1 MCLHRVSAQ
10 EKSLV
15 VMVIVEVIAVIIN
28 ILINVN

>member
-1 MCLHRVSAQ
+1 MCLRRVSAQ